1 MLQYDTLFNNP
12 FERRRVTYPYV
23 WWDNAFTNE
32 QLDQICEIGDSKDLD
47 DATIVGGQDSDAVK
61 DIRRS
66 KVKFIE
72 KDNSTSWIFD
82 SLNYVGQTLNN
93 QYYNFNLNGYRDIQ
107 YTVYESDEEGMYDWH
122 MDTIL
127 GNQLNNTWDS
137 ETRKLTLILLLSE
150 PDVDFSGGELEI
162 NPGRESFPDRPVLPR
177 GRILAFPS
185 FMIHRVKPVTAGI
198 RKSIVVWIE
207 GPKFI

>member
-12 FERRRVTYPYV
+12 VERRRVTYPYV
-23 WWDNAFTNE
+23 WWDNAFTND
-32 QLDQICEIGDSKDLD
+32 QLDQICNIGDSQELQGATVYGNKDVE
-47 DATIVGGQDSDAVK
+47 AIK
-61 DIRRS
+61 DVRRS

-72 KDNSTSWIFD
+72 KDNITSWIFD
-82 SLNYVGQTLNN
+82 TFNYVGQSLNN
-93 QYYNFNLNGYRDIQ
+93 QYYNFNLNGYRNFQ
-107 YTVYESDEEGMYDWH
+107 YTVYDSGNQGMYDWH

-127 GNQLNNTWDS
+127 GDNLDNSWES
-137 ETRKLTLILLLSE
+137 ETRKLTMILLLSD
-150 PDVDFSGGELEI
+150 PDTDFKGGELEI
-162 NPGRESFPDRPVLPR
+162 NLGREDHPQQPVFTR

-185 FMIHRVKPVTAGI
+185 FVLHRVKPVTEGV